1 MNKVA
6 IVVPELPESVADA
19 TIITWNKKLN
29 DSVKRDDVIVEVE
42 TDTVVLEVPALQE
55 GYICEAL
62 AAEGEQVQARQ
73 IIGYLMPSDLSGKLY
88 DQKPYDQKLHEQKP
102 DDQKLHEQKLHEQK
116 EGTTED
122 SDASHVLIPTA
133 AIIAPTKATISD
145 ESLPK
150 SEPSLREEKRVPLTP
165 LRKRLAE
172 RLISAKQSTATLTT
186 FNEVNMQPILAIK
199 AKYAQQFAHQH
210 DTKLGLTSFFIKAC
224 LEGLKSFPEINAY
237 LDEEDVVYHN
247 YFDISIA
254 VATPR
259 GLVTPV
265 LRNVNLLSLADIE
278 KGVRQLTE
286 KAKSGRLSID
296 DLAGGNF
303 TITNGGVF
311 GSLLSTPLL
320 NPPQTA
326 ILGMHAIKERPMAV
340 DGNVVVLPMMYIAL
354 TYDHRLVDGQQA
366 VEFLVKVKAMLEDPV
381 RMLLDV

>member
-42 TDTVVLEVPALQE
+42 TDKVVLEVPALQE
-55 GYICEAL
+55 GYICEVL
-62 AAEGEQVQARQ
+62 VAEGEQVQARQ

-88 DQKPYDQKLHEQKP
+88 DQKPHDQKP
-102 DDQKLHEQKLHEQK
+102 DDKKPDDQKLHEQK

-122 SDASHVLIPTA
+122 SDASHALIPTA

-145 ESLPK
+145 ESLPQ

-265 LRNVNLLSLADIE
+265 LRDVNLLSLADIE

>member
-42 TDTVVLEVPALQE
+42 TDKVVLEVPALQE
-55 GYICEAL
+55 GYICEVL
-62 AAEGEQVQARQ
+62 VAEGEQVQARQ

-88 DQKPYDQKLHEQKP
+88 DQKPHDQKPHDQKP
-102 DDQKLHEQKLHEQK
+102 DDQKPDDQKLHEQK

-122 SDASHVLIPTA
+122 SDASHALIPTA

-265 LRNVNLLSLADIE
+265 LRDVNLLSLADIE

>member
-42 TDTVVLEVPALQE
+42 TDKVVLEVPALQE
-55 GYICEAL
+55 GYICEVL

-88 DQKPYDQKLHEQKP
+88 DQKPYDQKLHDQKP